1 MKTIHGTKIHI
12 FMWIFFYL
20 STVNVEGA
28 SVNHGCNKGDGT
40 EGITGCI
47 YLS

>member
-1 MKTIHGTKIHI
+1 MVRKFTFSCG
-12 FMWIFFYL
+12 FFYL